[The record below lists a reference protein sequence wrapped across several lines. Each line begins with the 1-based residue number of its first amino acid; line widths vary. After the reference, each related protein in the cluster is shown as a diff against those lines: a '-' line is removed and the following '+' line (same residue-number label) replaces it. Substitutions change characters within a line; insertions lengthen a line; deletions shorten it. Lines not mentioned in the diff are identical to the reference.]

1 MKTLK
6 CPDCKADIT
15 RYWIN
20 PIRKDQYV
28 GRCSSCRKMVNLGSI
43 EEGSAGA
50 EGGKKT
56 TAKKVSGKRKAAPAS
71 GAGGKRSAAAAG
83 KRPVRAGADPEQK
96 PAAAKPGAIR
106 RALTDF
112 FGL

>member
-1 MKTLK
+1 MKALK
-6 CPDCKADIT
+6 CPDCKAEIT

-56 TAKKVSGKRKAAPAS
+56 TAKKNTGKRKAAPAS
-71 GAGGKRSAAAAG
+71 GAGAKRSAAVKP
-83 KRPVRAGADPEQK
+83 KRPVQPGPDPGQQPPKRSGIRAFVS
-96 PAAAKPGAIR
+96 
-106 RALTDF
+106 DF
-112 FGL
+112 FGV